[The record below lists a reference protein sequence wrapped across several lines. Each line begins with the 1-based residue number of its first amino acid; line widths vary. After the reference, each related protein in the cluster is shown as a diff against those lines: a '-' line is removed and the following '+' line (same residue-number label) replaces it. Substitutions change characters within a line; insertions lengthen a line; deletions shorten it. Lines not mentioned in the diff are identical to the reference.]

1 MNSLITTVIAIKQF
15 HLEWHIKYWGV
26 KYKHCTLPPQNFIP
40 TAVATQLDFNSGLQI
55 KGSIL
60 PYRFLEPS
68 SSLVN
73 FF

>member
-40 TAVATQLDFNSGLQI
+40 TAVGMKFWS
-55 KGSIL
+55 L
-60 PYRFLEPS
+60 PAPW
-68 SSLVN
+68 
-73 FF
+73 